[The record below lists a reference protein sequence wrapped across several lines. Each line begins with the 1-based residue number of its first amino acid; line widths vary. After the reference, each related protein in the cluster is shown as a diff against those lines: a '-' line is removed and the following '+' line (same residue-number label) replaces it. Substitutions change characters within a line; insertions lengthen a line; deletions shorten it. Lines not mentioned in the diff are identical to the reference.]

1 MLREKS
7 AIRPIS
13 NPSETPTG
21 FYSPGRSLQPQ
32 ALAGREKKDDPS
44 ERMLVESALDELE
57 LQIHKPLRLS
67 TIDIRG
73 IVTRSV
79 TMLSAM
85 SSELGVALRIRIRGQ
100 SVPVSAD
107 VENVRRS
114 INALIIYLLTLSRSQ
129 GCVTVSVEERI
140 ENGKRGMS
148 IGLSANNV
156 VVPWKPNPDAED
168 GFADPQEISI
178 CRRLLEKNG
187 GTLAVH
193 SEEEQGLVLIVWIP
207 LKGSNRK

>member
-32 ALAGREKKDDPS
+32 PLAGREKKDDPS

-67 TIDIRG
+67 TIEIRR

-79 TMLSAM
+79 MMLSAM

-100 SVPVSAD
+100 SLPVSAD

-114 INALIIYLLTLSRSQ
+114 INALIIYLLTLSQSQ
-129 GCVTVSVEERI
+129 GCVTVSVEDRI

-156 VVPWKPNPDAED
+156 VVPWKPNPVAED
-168 GFADPQEISI
+168 GFVEPQEISI

-187 GTLAVH
+187 GTLAVQ
-193 SEEEQGLVLIVWIP
+193 SEEEQGLVMIVWIP
-207 LKGSNRK
+207 LKGANRK